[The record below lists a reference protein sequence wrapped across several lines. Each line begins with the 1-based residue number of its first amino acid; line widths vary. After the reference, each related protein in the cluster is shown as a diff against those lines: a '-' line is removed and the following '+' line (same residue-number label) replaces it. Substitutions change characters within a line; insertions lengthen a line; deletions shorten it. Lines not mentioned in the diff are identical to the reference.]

1 MESYYNGMNTL
12 REKTII
18 ALNKAGGVMLFD
30 VNEDTNDEYSIVSMI
45 DNLIKRTEHLSKDEL
60 NKYITVLLD
69 SRELVF
75 LEEEGFGVPF
85 INESGRTMIP
95 LRKPLEAIDADVSYD
110 GISRVVT
117 AVKDDTIVKIPID
130 KNIIYVNGKEI
141 ETDTK
146 AIIKDSRTYFP
157 LRAVLEA
164 FGYKAEWHNNSRT
177 VILSK

>member
-1 MESYYNGMNTL
+1 
-12 REKTII
+12 
-18 ALNKAGGVMLFD
+18 MLFD

-45 DNLIKRTEHLSKDEL
+45 DSLIKRTGHLSKDEL

-69 SRELVF
+69 NKELVF

-95 LRKPLEAIDADVSYD
+95 LRKPLEAIGAEVSYD
-110 GISRVVT
+110 NINRVVT
-117 AVKDDTIVKIPID
+117 AVKDEITVKVPID
-130 KNIIYVNGKEI
+130 KNIIYVNDKEV

-146 AIIKDSRTYFP
+146 AIIKDSRTYIP

-164 FGYKAEWHNNSRT
+164 FGYKTEWHNSSRT